1 MTQTSYKETAGS
13 HPERLFRLDGAVIL
27 LTGATGHLGTV
38 LAHGLAAAGAHV
50 LVNARHAETVEPLV
64 QALRD
69 AGHAA
74 TSLVFDIS
82 DEHACHTAMA
92 QIEQAHGTL
101 HGIVNNA
108 FNGRAATVESANARD
123 FDASLRLNVTAP
135 FMLVQTALPMLK
147 HAARSYQGGAS
158 IVNIAS
164 MYGMVSPDPRIYGDS
179 GANNPPFYGAAK
191 AGMIQL
197 TRYLSCHLGPDN
209 IRVNSISPGAFPRP
223 AIAQDKPEF
232 HKHLCDKT
240 PLGRIGQAQELVGP
254 VLFLLSSAS
263 SYITGANLP
272 VDGGWTAW

>member
-1 MTQTSYKETAGS
+1 MTGGNHHEG
-13 HPERLFRLDGAVIL
+13 LFRLEGAVIL
-27 LTGATGHLGTV
+27 LTGATGHLGIA
-38 LAHGLAAAGAHV
+38 LAHGLCAAGAHV
-50 LVNARHAETVEPLV
+50 LVNARRAEPVESLV
-64 QALRD
+64 KALQD

-74 TSLVFDIS
+74 SALVFDIS
-82 DEHACHTAMA
+82 HEQACRAA
-92 QIEQAHGTL
+92 IVQIEKTHGTL

-108 FNGRAATVESANARD
+108 FNGRAATVESAEAKD

-135 FMLVQTALPMLK
+135 FFLVQQALPMLK
-147 HAARSYQGGAS
+147 HAALSRVGGAS

-164 MYGMVSPDPRIYGDS
+164 MYGVVSPDPRIYGES

-191 AGMIQL
+191 AGMLQL

-223 AIAQDKPEF
+223 AIAQDKADF
-232 HKHLCDKT
+232 HAQLCSKA
-240 PLGRIGQAQELVGP
+240 PLGRIGNAQELVGP

-263 SYITGANLP
+263 SYVTGANLP